1 MACRGIQRTICVE
14 TAAGWHGWGD
24 SMRMFPLQED
34 HMRVLVRRLALAWIA
49 VLMFGVVMAHAQ
61 GPTGSI
67 TGTVTDTSGAVL
79 PGVTVTLSGER
90 LIAGTAV
97 QISDAGGTYR
107 FDRLSPGTYAV
118 KFELQGFRAMTNADV
133 RVSAAFVATV
143 NARLEVGS
151 MNETITVTGESPTV
165 DTKSNLQQTVMNQ
178 EILEGVPT
186 GRDPWSL
193 AKLIPGVQVATY
205 DVGGT
210 QSMQQSSMSAHGSNT
225 NDVTYNIDGAS
236 VNWPGGGGGATML
249 YYDQGMFEEVNYMT
263 SAIPAEVMAGGV
275 SINMVTKDGGN
286 KWKGQLRYSFAND
299 SLQGVNHLDAAAAA
313 AQVGAPEFLGNPTK
327 KTYDLNFAGGGA
339 IVENRLWVN
348 GTVRKWVVNKL
359 VNARNLDKSQAL
371 DDNDLKNYSGKVV
384 GSITNNNKLSVSYL
398 WNNKIRGHRRDTPPN
413 NVPDIA
419 ALLQT
424 NPAYTTQAKYT
435 GVRNRLVYESNFSIM
450 KGQTN
455 YLYQPGTPADAIR
468 RVDNTLSTAD
478 FAAARE
484 EHQPNSRT
492 QFDNVMTYSVSGHG
506 EHLLKAGLQ
515 WGRMYYESQQTV
527 NGDHYV
533 EYSNGLPTQVR
544 LWNTPANPKNIAY
557 MTGFFLQDAWTI
569 ASRLTLNL
577 GLRYDAYKGILPDQ
591 ANPGGTFIAA
601 RSVAENEVINQKLA
615 VWRTGASYDLTGN
628 GRTALK
634 ASYSRY
640 GLQVG
645 IDRVTNVNPLSAG
658 NQTCPWSDPNGDG
671 KFQASEINRASCSA
685 FSGGV
690 STFYADGVRWPY
702 SDEVTAGVE
711 TQVPGAVR
719 IAAMFYY
726 RTNRDQFGQRN
737 LAVPTSAYTPF
748 TITVPNGPGGTVA
761 APKPTTVTVY
771 NLAASLAS
779 AQNNI
784 RGNDPYLD
792 TDYKGLEF
800 TARKIFSKRWQM
812 VAGFTIGKN
821 TGGPTAPG
829 SFTNSSDLNDPNVTL
844 YPKGIIGNDSE
855 LALRLSGS
863 YELPGAINLA
873 GSLISNNGYPYVST
887 YTVTRAIA
895 ATAGVALTRASQTV
909 FLSQRGDERFDTVTM
924 ADVRLS
930 RKFRL
935 GTRGFTPT
943 VDFFNIGNSATVVN
957 LNSGV
962 GATYL
967 APAEI
972 LAPRIIRVGF
982 SVDF

>member
-1 MACRGIQRTICVE
+1 MKLVHRVVLCMLCVL
-14 TAAGWHGWGD
+14 AATT
-24 SMRMFPLQED
+24 
-34 HMRVLVRRLALAWIA
+34 
-49 VLMFGVVMAHAQ
+49 AHAQ
-61 GPTGSI
+61 VPTGSI
-67 TGTVTDTSGAVL
+67 TGTVTDSSNAIL
-79 PGVTVTLSGER
+79 PGATVTLSGER
-90 LIAGTAV
+90 LIGGTAV
-97 QISDAGGTYR
+97 QVSDAGGAYR

-118 KFELQGFRAMTNADV
+118 KFELQGFKTVTHDDV
-133 RVSAAFVATV
+133 RISAAFVATV
-143 NARLEVGS
+143 NGKLEVGS
-151 MNETITVTGESPTV
+151 VSESITVTGQSPTV
-165 DTKSNLQQTVMNQ
+165 DTKSNVQQTVMNQ

-286 KWKGQLRYSFAND
+286 KWKGQVRYTFGND
-299 SLQGVNHLDAAAAA
+299 SLQATNHEQAAADAAK
-313 AQVGAPEFLGNPTK
+313 VGNEFLGNPTK
-327 KTYDLNFAGGGA
+327 KTYDFNFAGGGA
-339 IVENRLWVN
+339 LVANRLWVN

-384 GSITNNNKLSVSYL
+384 GSITNNQKVSVSYL

-424 NPAYTTQAKYT
+424 NPASTTQAKYT
-435 GVRNRLVYESNFSIM
+435 GVRNRLVFESNFSIM

-492 QFDNVMTYSVSGHG
+492 QFDNIFTYSASGHG
-506 EHLLKAGLQ
+506 EHLIKGGVQ

-527 NGDHYV
+527 LGDHYV
-533 EYSNGLPTQVR
+533 EYSNGVPTQVR

-557 MTGFFLQDAWTI
+557 MTGFFVQDAWTV
-569 ASRLTLNL
+569 ANRLTLNL
-577 GLRYDAYKGILPDQ
+577 GMRYDMYRGVLPDQ
-591 ANPGGTFIAA
+591 SNPGGTFIAA
-601 RSVAENEVINQKLA
+601 RTVAENEVINQKLA
-615 VWRTGASYDLTGN
+615 VWRAGASYDLTGN

-658 NQTCPWSDPNGDG
+658 NQTCPWSDPNNDG
-671 KFQASEINRASCSA
+671 KFQLSEINRASCSA

-690 STFYADGVRWPY
+690 STFYAPDGVNWPY

-719 IAAMFYY
+719 VAAMFYY

-737 LAVPTSAYTPF
+737 LAVPTSSYTPF
-748 TITVPNGPGGTVA
+748 TVTVPNGPGGTVA
-761 APKPTTVTVY
+761 SPKPTTVTVY
-771 NLAASLAS
+771 NLAPSLTS

-784 RGNDPYLD
+784 RDNDAFLD
-792 TDYKGLEF
+792 TNYKGVEF
-800 TARKIFSKRWQM
+800 TVRKIFSKKWQM
-812 VAGFTIGKN
+812 VAGFTVGKN
-821 TGGPTAPG
+821 SGGPTAPG
-829 SFTNSSDLNDPNVTL
+829 SFTNSADLNDPNVTL
-844 YPKGIIGNDSE
+844 YSTGIIGNDSE
-855 LALRLSGS
+855 RALRVSGS
-863 YELPGAINLA
+863 YELPWAINLA
-873 GSLISNNGYPYVST
+873 GSLISNNGYPYQST
-887 YTVTRAIA
+887 YTVTRALA
-895 ATAGVALTRASQTV
+895 AAAGVALTRASQTV
-909 FLSQRGDERFDTVTM
+909 YLSQRGDERFNAVTM
-924 ADVRLS
+924 VDLRLS
-930 RKFRL
+930 RKFRF
-935 GTRGFTPT
+935 GTRGITPAL
-943 VDFFNIGNSATVVN
+943 DIFNVGNAATVVN
-957 LNSGV
+957 LTSAV
-962 GATYL
+962 GSTYL

-972 LAPRIIRVGF
+972 LAPRIIKLGF
-982 SVDF
+982 TVDF